1 MRGKCPK
8 CGAVFNIKM
17 GLSVLHVGPYR
28 LTKCPA
34 CGKRSMMNNF
44 VTDPITWPPEEKD
57 GGETKAPLTDEEL
70 KRNGRTTRDTKTR
83 ATRLRTHSR
92 YWPQ

>member
-44 VTDPITWPPEEKD
+44 VTDPITWPPEEKE

-70 KRNGRTTRDTKTR
+70 KQKRVDD
-83 ATRLRTHSR
+83 SR
-92 YWPQ
+92 YEDTSESA